1 MNANLNIIKENILQ
15 MLPDATIY
23 LFGSRAKGTN
33 RANSDYDILIV
44 TPYVITV
51 EWKIKN
57 YSILLQNIVKRVQ
70 IVCDLHFYDH
80 DQQKFD
86 LNINDETKIAHWVIN
101 HGIKL

>member
-1 MNANLNIIKENILQ
+1 MDPNLGIIKECILQ

-33 RANSDYDILIV
+33 KVNSDYDICIV

-51 EWKIKN
+51 DWKMKH
-57 YSILLQNIVKRVQ
+57 YSILQQNIVKRVQ
-70 IVCDLHFYDH
+70 IVCDLHFC

-86 LNINDETKIAHWVIN
+86 LNINDESTIAHWVIN